1 MNKLSPAKCKK
12 YNTGHF
18 LATGPSFSSLASS
31 GSTIVLNRHYDFQDE
46 EDEED
51 GCEALNGD
59 LEFTMPLKD
68 GESGGGEGDADRDS
82 GPNPSS
88 GIGNMRRVPRTN
100 SYYHRAGMTPRLDD
114 MHFLANAPSFSS
126 VATTATNVTDARLS
140 SMASL
145 ANNSFVGRNGLSA
158 AAMSMASTSSLHN
171 DPRFALGRTASATST
186 SSGAGPAG
194 PISSST
200 RPLGTGN
207 IFLQQDDTDYQNLL
221 TSIATSNGIAMAPV
235 AASQTPE
242 SSAASAARTDGPASL
257 RRTPSKSNTRHLS
270 DGGTFQLDAGSRKT
284 SHTGGM
290 RRSSSSAVSILRRG
304 RYSSGYLSSVREY
317 QDGDQ
322 SNTIHDNKHNE
333 SFNNSN
339 NVKFTAPTIHL
350 IGDDDNNEVTSHQ
363 QSQHHDEKE
372 QTVDNAEDFD
382 EDEQIPA
389 DILAAFAGD
398 AIEGDSSVRRSSG
411 CSSLSFFPDDD
422 DDESLVDIVA
432 ELNDERGP
440 KKSSGNDNKKPKPK
454 HISKDNADGEKLSAK
469 QRVPPEVTAV
479 GRYYEDDELD
489 EYLFTGIQ
497 SLQVDDRDKAGTT
510 AASHKSASHTSNRH
524 CQSAGESMSTLST
537 QESKRS
543 VIS

>member
-1 MNKLSPAKCKK
+1 MNKLSPAKSKK
-12 YNTGHF
+12 YNTSHF

-31 GSTIVLNRHYDFQDE
+31 GSTIVLNRHYNFQDE
-46 EDEED
+46 ED
-51 GCEALNGD
+51 GCKVLNSD
-59 LEFTMPLKD
+59 PEFIVPLKD
-68 GESGGGEGDADRDS
+68 GENRQGDGDGDADANRDS

-88 GIGNMRRVPRTN
+88 GIGSMRRIPRTN

-171 DPRFALGRTASATST
+171 NPRFALGRNASATST
-186 SSGAGPAG
+186 ASAAG
-194 PISSST
+194 PISSSA

-207 IFLQQDDTDYQNLL
+207 IFLQQDDADYQNIL

-235 AASQTPE
+235 AAADQIPE
-242 SSAASAARTDGPASL
+242 STAATTTALTDGPMDL
-257 RRTPSKSNTRHLS
+257 RRTTSKPNSRRLS
-270 DGGTFQLDAGSRKT
+270 DEGTRLDTGSRKT
-284 SHTGGM
+284 SYTGGM

-322 SNTIHDNKHNE
+322 SNTIHDNNHNE
-333 SFNNSN
+333 SFNHSN

-350 IGDDDNNEVTSHQ
+350 IGDDDNYEAPPHQ
-363 QSQHHDEKE
+363 QGQHHDEKE

-398 AIEGDSSVRRSSG
+398 AIEGDSSVRRSSA
-411 CSSLSFFPDDD
+411 CSSLSFFPDD

-432 ELNDERGP
+432 ELNDERGL

-454 HISKDNADGEKLSAK
+454 DISKDDANGDKLSAK
-469 QRVPPEVTAV
+469 QHVPPEVTAV

-497 SLQVDDRDKAGTT
+497 SLHVDDGDKAGTT

-537 QESKRS
+537 HESKRS